1 MIKILEKLNN
11 LQFNDILSIIAI
23 VVSIITLIRTNKANK
38 DISRET
44 NELSK
49 KIADNS
55 NDINEKIAENANDL
69 NKKIAEK
76 GLNKQFFE
84 EIFFEDIVKNLPNS
98 LDTLEETGDII
109 LSILEKAKFYK
120 YFEKDFY
127 NSIKE
132 DLFEIDEILV
142 DLDSK
147 NREIFEIKKQKIL
160 SKIESFYEKLRNYY
174 LEI

>member
-55 NDINEKIAENANDL
+55 NYINEKIAENANDL

>member
-11 LQFNDILSIIAI
+11 LQLNDILSIIAI

-55 NDINEKIAENANDL
+55 NDINEKIAENANEL

-84 EIFFEDIVKNLPNS
+84 EIFFEDIVKNLPSS
-98 LDTLEETGDII
+98 LDTLEETDDII

-132 DLFEIDEILV
+132 DLFEIDEILIN
-142 DLDSK
+142 LDSK
-147 NREIFEIKKQKIL
+147 NREIFEIKKEKIL
-160 SKIESFYEKLRNYY
+160 IKIESFYEKLRSYY

>member
-44 NELSK
+44 NDLSK

-109 LSILEKAKFYK
+109 LCILEKAKFYK

-147 NREIFEIKKQKIL
+147 NREIFEIKKEKIL
-160 SKIESFYEKLRNYY
+160 AKIESFYEKLRNYY
-174 LEI
+174 LG

>member
-11 LQFNDILSIIAI
+11 LQLNDILSIIAI

-55 NDINEKIAENANDL
+55 NDINEKIAENANEL
-69 NKKIAEK
+69 NKKIAGK

-84 EIFFEDIVKNLPNS
+84 EIFFEDIVKNLPSS
-98 LDTLEETGDII
+98 LDTLEETEDII

-132 DLFEIDEILV
+132 DLFEIDEILIN
-142 DLDSK
+142 LDSK
-147 NREIFEIKKQKIL
+147 NREIFEIKKEKIL
-160 SKIESFYEKLRNYY
+160 IKIESFYEKLRSYY

>member
-11 LQFNDILSIIAI
+11 LQFDDILSIIAI

-44 NELSK
+44 NKLSK

-55 NDINEKIAENANDL
+55 NDINEKIAKNANEL
-69 NKKIAEK
+69 NKKIAEN

-98 LDTLEETGDII
+98 LDTLEETEDII

-142 DLDSK
+142 DLDSQ
-147 NREIFEIKKQKIL
+147 NREIFEIKREKIL
-160 SKIESFYEKLRNYY
+160 AKIESFYEKLRNYY

>member
-11 LQFNDILSIIAI
+11 LQFDDILSIIAI

-44 NELSK
+44 NKLSK

-55 NDINEKIAENANDL
+55 NDINEKIAKNANEL

-98 LDTLEETGDII
+98 LDTLEETEDII

-142 DLDSK
+142 DLDSQ
-147 NREIFEIKKQKIL
+147 NREIFEIKREKIL
-160 SKIESFYEKLRNYY
+160 AKIES
-174 LEI
+174 

>member
-1 MIKILEKLNN
+1 M
-11 LQFNDILSIIAI
+11 
-23 VVSIITLIRTNKANK
+23 
-38 DISRET
+38 
-44 NELSK
+44 
-49 KIADNS
+49 
-55 NDINEKIAENANDL
+55 
-69 NKKIAEK
+69 
-76 GLNKQFFE
+76 NKQFFE

>member
-11 LQFNDILSIIAI
+11 LQFDDILSIIAI

-44 NELSK
+44 NKLSK

-55 NDINEKIAENANDL
+55 NDINEKIAKNANEL

-98 LDTLEETGDII
+98 LDTLEETEDII

-127 NSIKE
+127 NSIK
-132 DLFEIDEILV
+132 
-142 DLDSK
+142 
-147 NREIFEIKKQKIL
+147 
-160 SKIESFYEKLRNYY
+160 
-174 LEI
+174 

>member
-11 LQFNDILSIIAI
+11 LQFDDILSIIAI

-44 NELSK
+44 NKLSK

-55 NDINEKIAENANDL
+55 NDINEKIAKNANEL

-98 LDTLEETGDII
+98 LDTLEETEDII

-147 NREIFEIKKQKIL
+147 NREIFEIKKEKIL
-160 SKIESFYEKLRNYY
+160 AKIESFYEKLRNYY

>member
-11 LQFNDILSIIAI
+11 LQLNDILSIIAI

-55 NDINEKIAENANDL
+55 NDINEKIAENANEL

-84 EIFFEDIVKNLPNS
+84 EIFFEDIVKNLPSS
-98 LDTLEETGDII
+98 LDTLEETEDII

-132 DLFEIDEILV
+132 DLFEIDEILIN
-142 DLDSK
+142 LDSK
-147 NREIFEIKKQKIL
+147 NREIFEIKKEKIL
-160 SKIESFYEKLRNYY
+160 IKIESFYEKLRSYY

>member
-1 MIKILEKLNN
+1 MIKILEELNN
-11 LQFNDILSIIAI
+11 LQFDDILSIIAI

-55 NDINEKIAENANDL
+55 NDINEKIAQNANEL

-98 LDTLEETGDII
+98 LDTLEETEDII

-147 NREIFEIKKQKIL
+147 NREIFEIKKEKIL
-160 SKIESFYEKLRNYY
+160 AKIESFYEKLRNYY

>member
-11 LQFNDILSIIAI
+11 LQFSDILSSIAI

-98 LDTLEETGDII
+98 LDTLEKTGDII

-147 NREIFEIKKQKIL
+147 NREIFEMKKEKIL
-160 SKIESFYEKLRNYY
+160 IKIESFYEKLRNYY

>member
-11 LQFNDILSIIAI
+11 LQLNDILSIIAI

-49 KIADNS
+49 KIA
-55 NDINEKIAENANDL
+55 ENANEL

-84 EIFFEDIVKNLPNS
+84 EIFFEDIVKNLPSS
-98 LDTLEETGDII
+98 LDTLEETEDII

-132 DLFEIDEILV
+132 DLFEIDEILIN
-142 DLDSK
+142 LDSK
-147 NREIFEIKKQKIL
+147 NREIFEIKKEKIL
-160 SKIESFYEKLRNYY
+160 IKIESFYEKLRSYY

>member
-11 LQFNDILSIIAI
+11 LQFDDILSIIAI

-44 NELSK
+44 NKLSK

-55 NDINEKIAENANDL
+55 NDINEKIAKNANEL

-98 LDTLEETGDII
+98 LDTLEETEDII

-142 DLDSK
+142 DLDSQ
-147 NREIFEIKKQKIL
+147 NREIFEIKREKIL
-160 SKIESFYEKLRNYY
+160 AKIESFYEKLRNYY

>member
-44 NELSK
+44 NKLSK

-55 NDINEKIAENANDL
+55 NYINEKIAENANDL